1 MNPLFAEGLSLVEER
16 LADGRRIY
24 RSSIELADNLP
35 DIFDRLRV
43 WATRSPERILLSE
56 PTARARR
63 SIGYGEAL
71 AKSRVMHRL
80 LAEKHGLH
88 KGDRVATLAPAGI
101 DALVLKLACLAGGF
115 VHVALPPFA
124 FVKGATTESG
134 RQLLEVA
141 QPKLVL
147 APSGHPA
154 IEGMGASSLPELV
167 DACMEGAGGEIED
180 VGVSPGDWAAIFF
193 TSGSTGA
200 PKGVPITRAMISSNQ
215 TAIAAMWP
223 FMTES
228 PVLVDWLPWHHV
240 FGGLDNIFKIIWN
253 GGTMHVD
260 APPGPSSIEATVR
273 LMEGVSPTMHIGVP
287 LGLRL
292 LLDHIETDEQAAK
305 AFTHRLRAIFF
316 AGAGIDSALWRRLVN
331 FCDTHGD
338 FKILSGY
345 GATEAASTICL
356 SPASLERPGELG
368 HPLPGHRIALV
379 ETDGRTEL
387 RVDGPNVA
395 PCYLIEGRQVGLPL
409 DEYGFYRTGDAALL
423 DLRADGLP
431 VFAFDGR
438 LAEDFKLSSGV
449 KVRTGSLRARLIT
462 QCAPLAA
469 DIVVAGENREHL
481 VALVFPATVGDE
493 GLAPELAARIAIWN
507 KANGASSTRI
517 SRFAL
522 ATAPADRAQGEVS
535 DKGQIV
541 QSRYLRNHADLFDAL
556 HAGGGYLPIEAA

>member
-1 MNPLFAEGLSLVEER
+1 VSALFAEGLSLVEER

-24 RSSIELADNLP
+24 RSSVELAKDLP
-35 DIFDRLRV
+35 DIFDRLCE
-43 WATRSPERILLSE
+43 WAATSPERILLSE
-56 PTARARR
+56 PATAARR

-71 AKSRVMHRL
+71 AKARAMRKQ
-80 LAEKHGLH
+80 LARQHGLR

-101 DALVLKLACLAGGF
+101 DGLILKLACLAGGF

-124 FVKGATTESG
+124 FGKGATAEAA
-134 RQLLEVA
+134 RPVLEVA
-141 QPKLVL
+141 QPKLIL
-147 APSGHPA
+147 APSDHPA
-154 IEGMGASSLPELV
+154 IGGLGACSLPALV
-167 DACMEGAGGEIED
+167 DACVDNTGGEIED
-180 VGVSPGDWAAIFF
+180 EMVSPGDWAAIFF

-215 TAIAAMWP
+215 AAIATMWP
-223 FMTES
+223 FMTET

-260 APPGPSSIEATVR
+260 APPGPASIEATIQ
-273 LMEGVSPTMHIGVP
+273 LMEAVSPTMHIGVP

-292 LLDHIETDEQAAK
+292 LLDHLETDEQAAT
-305 AFTHRLRAIFF
+305 AFTRRLRAIFF
-316 AGAGIDSALWRRLVN
+316 AGAGIDSALWQRLID
-331 FCDTHGD
+331 FRDIHGD

-356 SPASLERPGELG
+356 SPAPLERPGELG

-395 PCYLIEGRQVGLPL
+395 PCYIIEGQQVGLPL

-423 DLRADGLP
+423 GARSDGLP
-431 VFAFDGR
+431 VFGFDGR

-449 KVRTGSLRARLIT
+449 KVRTGSLRAKLIT
-462 QCAPLAA
+462 KCAPLAA
-469 DIVVAGENREHL
+469 DIVVAGENREQL
-481 VALVFPATVGDE
+481 VALVFPAAVGDE
-493 GLAPELAARIAIWN
+493 SLAAELVARIGVWN
-507 KANGASSTRI
+507 KENNASSTRI

-522 ATAPADRAQGEVS
+522 ATTPADRTRGEVS

-541 QSRYLRNHADLFDAL
+541 QSRYLRNHADLFDSL
-556 HAGGGYLPIEAA
+556 HNGSGYLPIEAD